1 MVKLPQLPVILTCLG
16 CLLAVLVGT
25 AFRVTLLLQGS
36 SEAKFLPKSL
46 RRWLYDMNHA
56 KKPN

>member
-1 MVKLPQLPVILTCLG
+1 MKFPPLPVILTCLG

-25 AFRVTLLLQGS
+25 AFRVSLLMQGS
-36 SEAKFLPKSL
+36 AEAKLLPESL
-46 RRWLYDMNHA
+46 RRWLYGMKHA